1 MARMTLRDIMFSLCD
16 SSQEFIREYTPQN
29 LTQDETDAIIV
40 DFLNFVG
47 FEVCRMDLA
56 MYTMDLRNKEKM
68 YPKKVSDENR
78 KMVSSRLRTALKSY
92 ADQFTICEL
101 INKYKHRNNCGG
113 TAKFENDA
121 AIAVINAFIQF
132 YLEH

>member
-16 SSQEFIREYTPQN
+16 SSQEFIREYTNQN
-29 LTQDETDAIIV
+29 PTQNEIDAIIV

-68 YPKKVSDENR
+68 YLKKVSDENR

-92 ADQFTICEL
+92 ASQFTICEL

-113 TAKFENDA
+113 TAKFENDV